1 MGGKGASSDFPISG
15 PNNLKERFV
24 LEQIAAPNLPRGW
37 SGTTKYLY
45 LKKESQGWLQAL
57 IQLARS
63 WPILDKLY
71 FLDFLKAAY

>member
-37 SGTTKYLY
+37 SGTNKYLY
-45 LKKESQGWLQAL
+45 LKKESQG
-57 IQLARS
+57 
-63 WPILDKLY
+63 
-71 FLDFLKAAY
+71 